1 MGASETKSRPKQT
14 DVPTSLGDFVGRWV
28 LSRRINDRLTGQI
41 GRVSGVLIMSD
52 CPEGLSY
59 REEVTVQIPGQP
71 AMEGTREYLWKDA
84 GDSVDVHFSDGRSFH
99 RFKLGQ
105 ATPHAEHWCDPDQYD
120 VEYDFKDWPVWGATW
135 IVKGPRKDYKM
146 SSLLVKEARR
156 KEAGG
161 T

>member
-41 GRVSGVLIMSD
+41 GRVSGVLIMSE

-71 AMEGTREYLWKDA
+71 AMEGTREYLWKD
-84 GDSVDVHFSDGRSFH
+84 
-99 RFKLGQ
+99 
-105 ATPHAEHWCDPDQYD
+105 
-120 VEYDFKDWPVWGATW
+120 
-135 IVKGPRKDYKM
+135 
-146 SSLLVKEARR
+146 
-156 KEAGG
+156 
-161 T
+161 